1 MISRIAL
8 WTYRVTDRAVDLTLG
23 WETWRQ
29 VPVPNLGVTGISRIQ
44 GKKYQATPYLVLRR
58 VFSEI
63 LAESGFLPGDSVLA
77 DLGCGKGRVL
87 DFALTRGFGKVLGLE
102 HSEALAQAAVD
113 NLERKRSRDPTRFEV
128 LYGDAGAWDIP
139 DEVNVVF
146 MFNPFGRGVMQ
157 NIVGRRVPNPNRRWI
172 YVNPLHL
179 DVMIASKLE
188 LELWRGDLNDNY
200 AYAILRG

>member
-1 MISRIAL
+1 M
-8 WTYRVTDRAVDLTLG
+8 
-23 WETWRQ
+23 
-29 VPVPNLGVTGISRIQ
+29 
-44 GKKYQATPYLVLRR
+44 
-58 VFSEI
+58 
-63 LAESGFLPGDSVLA
+63 
-77 DLGCGKGRVL
+77 
-87 DFALTRGFGKVLGLE
+87 LGLE